1 MKNYLLTLLIINF
14 FSLGCE
20 NQKNITDDQVI
31 SIVREFFDAFDVNNK
46 NRDESLSKIVTDD
59 FIICELGKFYK
70 LDEFL
75 EFIDP
80 MLSSTISTSWT
91 LSDHIVTIDDD
102 IAHSFHNNSGI
113 FTNIDENGVKTNTHM
128 RWLESALVERLTDRK
143 NRTAADDE
151 FVLKERDYSEDG
163 GIMIGVW

>member
-1 MKNYLLTLLIINF
+1 MKKYLLTLLIINF

-20 NQKNITDDQVI
+20 DKKNITDDQVI
-31 SIVREFFDAFDVNNK
+31 NIVRQFFDAFDGNNQS
-46 NRDESLSKIVTDD
+46 RDESLSKIVTDD

-75 EFIDP
+75 DFIDP
-80 MLSSTISTSWT
+80 MLSSMISTRWA
-91 LSDHIVTIDDD
+91 LSGHIVTIDDD

-128 RWLESALVERLTDRK
+128 KWLESALVVNEK
-143 NRTAADDE
+143 GN
-151 FVLKERDYSEDG
+151 LKLKYYQSENIYSKIDT
-163 GIMIGVW
+163 IQ

>member
-1 MKNYLLTLLIINF
+1 MKKYLSTLLIINF

-20 NQKNITDDQVI
+20 DPKNITDDQVI
-31 SIVREFFDAFDVNNK
+31 SIVRELFDAFDVNNK

-75 EFIDP
+75 EFIDT

-128 RWLESALVERLTDRK
+128 KWLESALVVNEK
-143 NRTAADDE
+143 GN
-151 FVLKERDYSEDG
+151 LKLKYYQSENIYSKIDT
-163 GIMIGVW
+163 IQ

>member
-31 SIVREFFDAFDVNNK
+31 NIVREFFDAFDVNNK

-75 EFIDP
+75 NFIDP
-80 MLSSTISTSWT
+80 ILSSTISTSWKLT
-91 LSDHIVTIDDD
+91 DHIVTIDEG
-102 IAHSFHNNSGI
+102 IAHSFHNNLGI
-113 FTNIDENGVKTNTHM
+113 FTNVDENGVKTNTHM
-128 RWLESALVERLTDRK
+128 KWLESALVVNE
-143 NRTAADDE
+143 NGN
-151 FVLKERDYSEDG
+151 LKLKYYQSENIYTKVDT
-163 GIMIGVW
+163 IQ

>member
-1 MKNYLLTLLIINF
+1 MKKYLSTLLIINF

-20 NQKNITDDQVI
+20 DPKNITDDQVI
-31 SIVREFFDAFDVNNK
+31 SIVRELFDAFDVNNK

-75 EFIDP
+75 ELIDP

-128 RWLESALVERLTDRK
+128 KWLESALVVNEK
-143 NRTAADDE
+143 GN
-151 FVLKERDYSEDG
+151 LKLKYYQSENIYSKIDT
-163 GIMIGVW
+163 IQ

>member
-1 MKNYLLTLLIINF
+1 MKKYLLTLLIINF

-20 NQKNITDDQVI
+20 DKKNITDGQVI
-31 SIVREFFDAFDVNNK
+31 SIVREFFDAFDVNNQS
-46 NRDESLSKIVTDD
+46 RDESLSKIVTDD

-75 EFIDP
+75 DFIDP
-80 MLSSTISTSWT
+80 MLSSMISTRWA

-113 FTNIDENGVKTNTHM
+113 FTNVDENGVKTNTHM
-128 RWLESALVERLTDRK
+128 KWLESALVVNE
-143 NRTAADDE
+143 NGN
-151 FVLKERDYSEDG
+151 LKLKYYQSENIYTKVDT
-163 GIMIGVW
+163 IQ

>member
-1 MKNYLLTLLIINF
+1 MKEYLLTLLIINF

-20 NQKNITDDQVI
+20 DQKNITNDQVI
-31 SIVREFFDAFDVNNK
+31 NIVREFFDAFDVNNK
-46 NRDESLSKIVTDD
+46 SRDESLSKIVTDD

-80 MLSSTISTSWT
+80 MLSSTTSTTWA
-91 LSDHIVTIDDD
+91 LSDHTITIDED

-113 FTNIDENGVKTNTHM
+113 FTK
-128 RWLESALVERLTDRK
+128 
-143 NRTAADDE
+143 
-151 FVLKERDYSEDG
+151 
-163 GIMIGVW
+163 